1 MIEGLKERVGRV
13 SMTAP
18 NASHTRGLEIRRI
31 RRILLPIAGSSSE
44 QAAIDYAAVIASAL
58 RAPITLVHVDETPDA
73 MLGIVPGASIEADL
87 AADRDVWTARLKTI
101 AALLATRGIPD
112 AKTLCLAS
120 SAVGAAIV
128 ELARRDHVDLIVMAT
143 HARTGMSRVLLGSV
157 AEQVLRHSPCPVLT
171 VHHPH
176 AVVSTEP

>member
-1 MIEGLKERVGRV
+1 MIERLKERVGRT
-13 SMTAP
+13 STTSP
-18 NASHTRGLEIRRI
+18 NAPDTRGLEIRC
-31 RRILLPIAGSSSE
+31 ILLPIAGSSSE

-73 MLGIVPGASIEADL
+73 MVGIVPGASIDGDL
-87 AADRDVWTARLKTI
+87 AADRDVWTGRLKTI
-101 AALLATRGIPD
+101 AALLATRGISD

-143 HARTGMSRVLLGSV
+143 HARTGMSRALLGSV
-157 AEQVLRHSPCPVLT
+157 AEQVLRHAPCPVLT

-176 AVVSTEP
+176 SVVSTEH